1 MAEKETETE
10 TENGYILGVVS
21 VLFAAE
27 RHKRRTLS
35 PRLSL
40 LAVRLAVSM
49 PTSTRVSTR
58 VLALTPID
66 LAQFDLLS
74 VPRVTAG
81 DHTTAVAVPDRDHF
95 VHVRRLLFHERCDS
109 RRRVS
114 IAKNFTL
121 NMSKYRLKYLLLVHI
136 PVVP

>member
-35 PRLSL
+35 PRLSI

-49 PTSTRVSTR
+49 PTSTRVSIRRTR
-58 VLALTPID
+58 SGSNPI
-66 LAQFDLLS
+66 
-74 VPRVTAG
+74 
-81 DHTTAVAVPDRDHF
+81 
-95 VHVRRLLFHERCDS
+95 
-109 RRRVS
+109 
-114 IAKNFTL
+114 
-121 NMSKYRLKYLLLVHI
+121 
-136 PVVP
+136 